1 MTTAAGSPA
10 APLSL
15 PVRGFAFRLAA
26 TTSCLIVI
34 TCASLS
40 WFIVQRNLAEVERSQ
55 NERLHMV
62 AEQLAHNAELAMLSG
77 NRNLLG
83 ELARKA
89 RAERDLRY
97 VHFLDQHGE
106 YIASSEAALPLPGK
120 QTGSAPATGQEEG
133 SASTWETVVP
143 VFTTPQRGQRE
154 ELGFAGEEAGAPR
167 TRKQIGSVVMGVSRS
182 RLRDLRDRMLVT
194 AAAVTALIVLLGVLL
209 AAVLAQNLTRPLN
222 SLVEATELIAQ
233 GSLNATVPIA
243 RNDEIGALATS
254 FNEMVDSLA
263 RSRAELEG
271 YSRNLEEKVRSRTER
286 LEALN
291 EELREAN
298 RLKTEFLA
306 TVSHELRT
314 PLHVILGYT
323 DMLSEGGVGAV
334 NEDQQGLLQA
344 VRRYSKLQLELL
356 TDVLDFSRLTSGR
369 VSYRVERFALAPL
382 LRDIEN
388 LYQTRLAGGAV
399 QLRVDVPAELEL
411 QTDRIKLQEILRNLV
426 DNAVKFT
433 EVGTVRLQVSTAPT
447 DIVVIEVSDTGKG
460 IPLAEQAQVFEPF
473 QQGGQSSTRNTG
485 GVGLGLSIVKQ
496 LCQALGGSVS
506 LTSKEGSGSTFRVEI
521 PRRLSAHLAD
531 DASAS
536 SRTPP

>member
-1 MTTAAGSPA
+1 MTEAAGSA
-10 APLSL
+10 TATFTL

-40 WFIVQRNLAEVERSQ
+40 WFIVQRNLAEVER
-55 NERLHMV
+55 NLYEKIRMM
-62 AEQLAHNAELAMLSG
+62 AEQLARNAELAMLSG
-77 NRNLLG
+77 NRSLLE
-83 ELARKA
+83 ELARNA
-89 RAERDLRY
+89 RTDRDLRY
-97 VHFLDQHGE
+97 VHFFDDHGNC
-106 YIASSEAALPLPGK
+106 IASSEASLPAPSKLR
-120 QTGSAPATGQEEG
+120 GSVPITGQQVVN
-133 SASTWETVVP
+133 ASTWETYVP
-143 VFTTPQRGQRE
+143 IFTTPQRGQRE
-154 ELGFAGEEAGAPR
+154 ELGFAGEESDVSRAR
-167 TRKQIGSVVMGVSRS
+167 REIGSVAMGVSRT

-194 AAAVTALIVLLGVLL
+194 AAAVTALIVLVGVVLP
-209 AAVLAQNLTRPLN
+209 AVLAQNLTRPLN
-222 SLVEATELIAQ
+222 SLVKATELIAQ
-233 GSLNATVPIA
+233 GSLNATVPIE
-243 RNDEIGALATS
+243 RKDEIGALATS
-254 FNEMVDSLA
+254 FNEMVHSLA
-263 RSRAELEG
+263 RSRAELEE
-271 YSRNLEEKVRSRTER
+271 YNRNLEEKVRSRTER

-298 RLKTEFLA
+298 RLKSEFLA

-369 VSYRVERFALAPL
+369 VSYRIERFALAPL
-382 LRDIEN
+382 LRDIES
-388 LYQTRLAGGAV
+388 LYQARLAGGAV
-399 QLRVDVPAELEL
+399 QLLVDVPTDLEL

-433 EVGTVRLQVSTAPT
+433 EVGTVRLQVSTLTANT
-447 DIVVIEVSDTGKG
+447 VVIEVSDTGKG
-460 IPLAEQAQVFEPF
+460 IPMEEQAQVFEPF

-506 LTSKEGSGSTFRVEI
+506 VTSKEGQGSSFRVEI
-521 PRRLSAHLAD
+521 PRRLS
-531 DASAS
+531 SEVTGGGS
-536 SRTPP
+536 F